1 VIMSL
6 SLCAMAIVF
15 MVAATPAAVV
25 PTVDHWSAKTSVINA
40 HRAASNAPRPTK
52 PTAVVADDLEASKD
66 GGSVESDQSLNNA
79 ASSSSSSS
87 GDLNGLNVAGLAV
100 ADHSEAAVSNSDEST
115 DDPATKKPTGG
126 SSRTPVG
133 SNKTPIVR
141 VGVDKKAVNLEK
153 AVPVQD
159 ALSDAAAATSDED
172 RNVEAQFAAL
182 LASKP
187 IFTAF
192 LDDMAAQEAQRASYQ
207 GELVDVKCPSGGGQ
221 CDLVF
226 QHGGSLM

>member
-1 VIMSL
+1 MTV
-6 SLCAMAIVF
+6 VF
-15 MVAATPAAVV
+15 MVAATPAALV

-52 PTAVVADDLEASKD
+52 PTAAVADDIEASKD
-66 GGSVESDQSLNNA
+66 GGSVESDLSLNND

-87 GDLNGLNVAGLAV
+87 GDLDGLNVAGLAV
-100 ADHSEAAVSNSDEST
+100 VDHSEAVSNSGESA

-126 SSRTPVG
+126 SSRKPVG
-133 SNKTPIVR
+133 SKKIPKVR
-141 VGVDKKAVNLEK
+141 FGVDKKAVNLEK
-153 AVPVQD
+153 VVPVHD